1 MSKLL
6 IMHDIESLSLSGN
19 AIITQLGYAA
29 ADSLAPTEFL
39 EGFVRNLPAQ
49 PQIDMGRD
57 MQYLTLRF
65 WLTQPEETRKH
76 LLELDGDLEEL
87 RAIMKRYLRG
97 IDDLSAPYIKAGKP
111 VEHWARGPQFDLSNI
126 ARLLAQLELPIPWD
140 YNQVRD
146 LRTTMAE
153 AGVKSAD
160 VERNP
165 EWVMH
170 DALGDSKFQLAGY
183 AAAQAAFGQGR

>member
-19 AIITQLGYAA
+19 AVITQLAYTA

-49 PQIDMGRD
+49 PQLDMGRD
-57 MQYLTLRF
+57 IQYSTLRF
-65 WLTQPEETRKH
+65 WLQQPEETRKH
-76 LLELDGDLEEL
+76 LLELEGDLEEL

-97 IDDLSAPYIKAGKP
+97 IEDLSAPYIKASKP
-111 VEHWARGPQFDLSNI
+111 IEHWARGPQFDLSNV

-140 YNQVRD
+140 YSQVRD
-146 LRTTMAE
+146 LRTLMNE
-153 AGVKSAD
+153 AGVKSES
-160 VERNP
+160 VERSP
-165 EWVMH
+165 EWLMH
-170 DALGDSKFQLAGY
+170 DAGGDSKFQLGGY
-183 AAAQAAFGQGR
+183 AAAQAALGQGR